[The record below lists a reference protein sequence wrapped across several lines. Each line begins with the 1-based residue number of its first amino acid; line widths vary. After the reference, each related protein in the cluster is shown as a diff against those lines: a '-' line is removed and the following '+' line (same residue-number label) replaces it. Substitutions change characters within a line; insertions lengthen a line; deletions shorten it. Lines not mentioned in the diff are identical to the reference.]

1 VVDGDGERIEG
12 TGVRATVEPGEHG
25 PGVGLLGEL
34 DDASAP
40 TIDAVTAWVTERVG
54 VAAPAQLVSDHPV
67 ERDHPLPAAV
77 AARLGLHPRRE
88 LLQLRRPLP
97 ADPPPPGL
105 ALRPFLP
112 ERDADAWVRAN
123 NRAFAT
129 HPSQGAQTSET
140 LAATLAEPWVDLD
153 GFLMADDPDRPGEL
167 AGSCWTRVHPGTGT
181 DPEVGEIFVIGVDP
195 HHHGRGLGRR
205 LVLAG
210 LDHLARQ
217 GLEVGMLWVEHDNLP
232 ARALYERLG
241 FSPHHRRRL
250 HLP

>member
-1 VVDGDGERIEG
+1 MVDGDEQRIEG
-12 TGVRATVEPGEHG
+12 TGVRAVVERTDGG
-25 PGVGLLGEL
+25 PSVGLVGDL
-34 DDASAP
+34 DDARGP
-40 TIDAVTAWVTERVG
+40 TVDAVVAWIAGHAGE
-54 VAAPAQLVSDHPV
+54 AAPVQLVSDHPI
-67 ERDHPLPAAV
+67 ERDHPLPDQV

-105 ALRPFLP
+105 ALRPFDP
-112 ERDADAWVRAN
+112 GRDAEAWVRAN

-129 HPSQGAQTSET
+129 HPSQGTQTLPT
-140 LAATLAEPWVDLD
+140 LAATLAEPWVDLA
-153 GFLMADDPDRPGEL
+153 GFLVADDPERPGEL
-167 AGSCWTRVHPGTGT
+167 AGSCWTRVHPATAT
-181 DPEVGEIFVIGVDP
+181 DPAVGEIFVIGVDP
-195 HHHGRGLGRR
+195 HHHGRGLGQR

-217 GLEVGMLWVEHDNLP
+217 GLAVGMLWVEHDNLP

-241 FSPHHRRRL
+241 FAAHHRRRL

>member
-1 VVDGDGERIEG
+1 M
-12 TGVRATVEPGEHG
+12 RATIEPAVGG
-25 PGVGLLGEL
+25 PSVGLLGDL
-34 DDASAP
+34 DDARPP
-40 TIDAVTAWVTERVG
+40 TVDAVIAWIAEQSGTD
-54 VAAPAQLVSDHPV
+54 APVQLVSDHPID
-67 ERDHPLPAAV
+67 RDHPLPELV

-97 ADPPPPGL
+97 AEPPPAGL
-105 ALRPFLP
+105 ALRPFDP

-129 HPSQGAQTSET
+129 HPSQGAQTAAT
-140 LAATLAEPWVDLD
+140 LAATLAEPWVDLA
-153 GFLMADDPDRPGEL
+153 GFLVADDPERAGEL
-167 AGSCWTRVHPGTGT
+167 AGSCWTRVHPATAT
-181 DPEVGEIFVIGVDP
+181 DPALGEIFVIGVDP

-210 LDHLARQ
+210 LDHLARH
-217 GLEVGMLWVEHDNLP
+217 GLEVGMLWVEHDNLA

-241 FSPHHRRRL
+241 FAAHHRRRL